1 MNSVVSLRLTIAKT
15 LLGILAVAVIFQQFC
30 ANYQHKIIRN
40 SVRAKLRVSAKN
52 NQLKFVSSS
61 DNKVIGFGLDGEKS

>member
-15 LLGILAVAVIFQQFC
+15 LLGILAVAVILQHFC
-30 ANYQHKIIRN
+30 ANYQHQIIRN
-40 SVRAKLRVSAKN
+40 SSESKSQVTVSAKN

-61 DNKVIGFGLDGEKS
+61 DNKR

>member
-1 MNSVVSLRLTIAKT
+1 MRAKYKNSVVSLRLTIANKT
-15 LLGILAVAVIFQQFC
+15 FLGILAVAVIFQQFC

-52 NQLKFVSSS
+52 NQLKFASSN
-61 DNKVIGFGLDGEKS
+61 DNKR